1 MLLARKW
8 GEPCGGWFGPR
19 KREIEKCMGAA
30 VIWFRGVSGSVG
42 EDRVAVLGRRRKIN
56 ARGSCGEKRRRGCS
70 VGSERRGCWFCEMG
84 GCEWGKRKMVSGG
97 LGTKK

>member
-56 ARGSCGEKRRRGCS
+56 ARGVGGWPDGGLEKR
-70 VGSERRGCWFCEMG
+70 
-84 GCEWGKRKMVSGG
+84 
-97 LGTKK
+97 